1 MPNLQIALSNQL
13 AKNATKTA
21 LSLSELIGTMKSNG
35 MSNVAIRQ
43 TLLSDLNSGGQ
54 LFGSFK
60 NQLKNTVKSGVERS
74 SNDAANSSF
83 TSAGVKQF
91 QWVSVGDKR
100 VCQDCE
106 PRHGETGTL
115 EFFQTVGL
123 PASGFSVCQTNCRCK
138 ILPVNYKGENLDE
151 PLIKKRLKKQIL
163 DATDFKMAGKHIG
176 KKDSI
181 KWADANSKNG
191 IPYAVDK
198 TKTRFSGTMR
208 VIGSKSPFSF
218 LNKLSVEQGNRLNK
232 LFAESFSL
240 SDSLGIPRLRASKNT
255 GRRGV
260 LAGMGDGTLF
270 INTSQW
276 GKSYSARQLEIWEK
290 QIKRKNFPET
300 TVSYIYNSKNK
311 LEAAER
317 IAFWHEYAHHIHQQK
332 GVKTLKDYFSPP
344 LELKIRKLYDKLKKK
359 SLKDANFRYKNY
371 PSTYAMTNAEEWFA
385 ENYTMFKNGYG
396 KRLTKE
402 FKDFLKQ
409 EGIE

>member
-91 QWVSVGDKR
+91 QWVSVGDKS

-151 PLIKKRLKKQIL
+151 PLIRKKLKEKTFEERLNVLGIGFKRQNKIRNISLTDNPEVNNEIVSAFEKLKKDGYKFNIDAIDNKVRSNDLAYAGYNVNQNIFSINPPKNIREKLKKDVERGFHPKGSDTIKSIIDHEMAHYYTARSIKYYEESLKTGVSVENVGKELSKVRERYIEKWDSLKKQLIKADRTTESGEKL
-163 DATDFKMAGKHIG
+163 FNEIFEEM
-176 KKDSI
+176 DSI
-181 KWADANSKNG
+181 KISNYANENLDEF
-191 IPYAVDK
+191 V
-198 TKTRFSGTMR
+198 
-208 VIGSKSPFSF
+208 
-218 LNKLSVEQGNRLNK
+218 
-232 LFAESFSL
+232 AESFSMYRNNRNP
-240 SDSLGIPRLRASKNT
+240 SPYAIEVGKIIE
-255 GRRGV
+255 
-260 LAGMGDGTLF
+260 GM
-270 INTSQW
+270 Q
-276 GKSYSARQLEIWEK
+276 
-290 QIKRKNFPET
+290 
-300 TVSYIYNSKNK
+300 
-311 LEAAER
+311 
-317 IAFWHEYAHHIHQQK
+317 
-332 GVKTLKDYFSPP
+332 
-344 LELKIRKLYDKLKKK
+344 
-359 SLKDANFRYKNY
+359 
-371 PSTYAMTNAEEWFA
+371 
-385 ENYTMFKNGYG
+385 
-396 KRLTKE
+396 
-402 FKDFLKQ
+402 
-409 EGIE
+409 